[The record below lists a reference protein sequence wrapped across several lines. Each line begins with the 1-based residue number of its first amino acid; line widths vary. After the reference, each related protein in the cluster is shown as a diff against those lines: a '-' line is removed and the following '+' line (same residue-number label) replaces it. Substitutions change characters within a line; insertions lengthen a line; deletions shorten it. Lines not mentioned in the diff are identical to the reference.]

1 MLLPGYGDTSA
12 AFTAHLAVIDPAQ
25 EWVVAVA
32 EPHRVGPDGPLWY
45 TVDEDGP
52 DPQGVAETAVAV
64 AAAIAVVAETAA
76 IDPAEVVLAGHSQG
90 GAAALATCLDPAA
103 GRRPRAVAA
112 LRSTC
117 PTVMTASTPRGRWA
131 SQRCSSTA
139 STTGS
144 WTRSEAVE
152 PPGRSSGGERRSSGR
167 TSPGSPPRAGPPH
180 PVGPSVVP
188 ARRRRRWVA
197 LIPGQ
202 RSAHGRGKRCPGRQR
217 SRRTSASSSSWG
229 DWPRLL
235 TAHAVAQSS

>member
-112 LRSTC
+112 LASYLPHRDDGID
-117 PTVMTASTPRGRWA
+117 PTRAVGLPALFVHGLDDRVMDPIRGRGAARAFERWGA
-131 SQRCSSTA
+131 Q
-139 STTGS
+139 
-144 WTRSEAVE
+144 VE
-152 PPGRSSGGERRSSGR
+152 WEDVAGGHRL
-167 TSPGSPPRAGPPH
+167 GP
-180 PVGPSVVP
+180 
-188 ARRRRRWVA
+188 A
-197 LIPGQ
+197 LLTPL
-202 RSAHGRGKRCPGRQR
+202 A
-217 SRRTSASSSSWG
+217 
-229 DWPRLL
+229 RLL
-235 TAHAVAQSS
+235 SRLAVDDAGSH